1 MTKHFGVVAREV
13 QIEVKKNIIN
23 SKHDMRRDRY
33 SRGRFVGRG
42 RSLIPQIHSLHH
54 DFENPHHLLKL
65 EFHLEVD
72 KDFLKSQD

>member
-1 MTKHFGVVAREV
+1 
-13 QIEVKKNIIN
+13 
-23 SKHDMRRDRY
+23 MRRDRD
-33 SRGRFVGRG
+33 SRGKFVGRG

-72 KDFLKSQD
+72 QDFLKSQDKKSNLELQPLHLLKL